1 MYNSEQKKEYFHEVQ
16 NINENLEE
24 WLTTVFEQTEYLEKK
39 REKDIAE
46 WSATEIITYYKLLST
61 SSLNSLNLRNSQL
74 RSYARWCN
82 SRNLL
87 KDHQN
92 HYEEITIEALQNC
105 LNKGLLQGGII
116 TRARME
122 SMIRDLLNPRDKC
135 LIYAMFEGIQGK
147 QYADLVALNVKQ
159 IHGNKIHLDY
169 RIVDIPDAL
178 IDLMYDSTEEYSY
191 YAYGNSQREY
201 RYKEDDDNVFKMT
214 FNGRENSLKRQR
226 QRLYTNLCR
235 IRDFLDMPALT
246 SASLNESGRIDMVKR
261 LMKEDKTGLFD
272 TLMNHDDEIANKYGR
287 LYSKKRYIVNFG
299 NYYNER
305 G

>member
-1 MYNSEQKKEYFHEVQ
+1 
-16 NINENLEE
+16 
-24 WLTTVFEQTEYLEKK
+24 
-39 REKDIAE
+39 
-46 WSATEIITYYKLLST
+46 
-61 SSLNSLNLRNSQL
+61 
-74 RSYARWCN
+74 
-82 SRNLL
+82 
-87 KDHQN
+87 
-92 HYEEITIEALQNC
+92 
-105 LNKGLLQGGII
+105 
-116 TRARME
+116 
-122 SMIRDLLNPRDKC
+122 
-135 LIYAMFEGIQGK
+135 
-147 QYADLVALNVKQ
+147 
-159 IHGNKIHLDY
+159 
-169 RIVDIPDAL
+169 VDIPDAL